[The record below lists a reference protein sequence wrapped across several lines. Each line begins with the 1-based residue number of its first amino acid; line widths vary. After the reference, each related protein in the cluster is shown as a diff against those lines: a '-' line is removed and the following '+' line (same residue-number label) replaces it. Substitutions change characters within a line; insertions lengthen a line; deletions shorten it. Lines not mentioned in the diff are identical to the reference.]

1 MGDESRI
8 PRYRAPKGKLI
19 ERTFDQKM
27 MVFRAVHN
35 SGSGP
40 GLLLVNGSNSLSQQM
55 CFRTILFAEEG
66 YSVLAIAGNAS
77 EGDLIKATAYLDK
90 LPETEPG

>member
-8 PRYRAPKGKLI
+8 PRYRAPKGELI
-19 ERTFDQKM
+19 ERVFDQKM

-40 GLLLVNGSNSLSQQM
+40 GLLLVTGSNSLSQQM
-55 CFRTILFAEEG
+55 CSRAILFAEEG

-77 EGDLIKATAYLDK
+77 EGDLIKAT
-90 LPETEPG
+90 E